1 MVIRELTQ
9 YERRV
14 FNRHRICPVCHK
26 EILDF
31 DEFLMLKIRNRRRV
45 YYNFIHKECEHG
57 KERIVWPVSR
67 RSQENC

>member
-1 MVIRELTQ
+1 MNIRELTQ

-14 FNRHRICPVCHK
+14 FNMHRICPVCHR

-45 YYNFIHKECEHG
+45 YYNFIHKECENG
-57 KERIVWPVSR
+57 KERIVWPISR
-67 RSQENC
+67 RCQADC